1 MIGLIFLLAVFLS
14 VVISLVII
22 KYISNELGIELINSG
37 RFTAIDGLRAY
48 LSLFV
53 FFHHFFIFY
62 KWKESGKWE
71 KPEILFI
78 DDLGQVSVAIFFI
91 ITGFLFIGKITW

>member
-53 FFHHFFIFY
+53 FFHHFFFINGKNLVNGKSQKFY
-62 KWKESGKWE
+62 LLM
-71 KPEILFI
+71 I
-78 DDLGQVSVAIFFI
+78 
-91 ITGFLFIGKITW
+91 

>member
-53 FFHHFFIFY
+53 FFITFLFFINGKNLVNGKSQKFY
-62 KWKESGKWE
+62 LLM
-71 KPEILFI
+71 I
-78 DDLGQVSVAIFFI
+78 
-91 ITGFLFIGKITW
+91 

>member
-53 FFHHFFIFY
+53 FFHHFFINGKNLVNGKSQKFY
-62 KWKESGKWE
+62 LLM
-71 KPEILFI
+71 I
-78 DDLGQVSVAIFFI
+78 
-91 ITGFLFIGKITW
+91 